1 MAPAIVHFLVGAS
14 VVLLVAAPFALRY
27 DLDRYWGV
35 WLTPLGGIWGLVPD
49 VHHISPVFR
58 DALYGMHGSP
68 VVDLFAFHY
77 TLDTPVVR
85 GLANESTFAAIV
97 FFLLAVATLSLLSIL
112 GTQLRTRR
120 PHTRSQQGGVVVL
133 ATLLGAGYAATAWGL
148 VVRITGGFANLAA
161 LVGAESI
168 LIGWSVL
175 VVCSLVGAVGFAV
188 VFETVVPPAYASR
201 PLLGGLVGIPL
212 GIATWVLGVVVAGP
226 LWLHLVVGRPVALL
240 SVDWQT
246 LLGLLVFGVA
256 FGTVFAT
263 VRGTVETAP

>member
-58 DALYGMHGSP
+58 DELYGMHGSP

-85 GLANESTFAAIV
+85 GLANASTFAAIV
-97 FFLLAVATLSLLSIL
+97 FFVLAVATLSLLSIL
-112 GTQLRTRR
+112 GTQLRIRK
-120 PHTRSQQGGVVVL
+120 PHTRGQQMGGVVL
-133 ATLLGAGYAATAWGL
+133 ATLLGAGYAATAWGV
-148 VVRITGGFANLAA
+148 VVRITDGFETLAA
-161 LVGAESI
+161 LVGAEHI
-168 LIGWSVL
+168 LIGWGVL
-175 VVCSLVGAVGFAV
+175 VACSLIGAVGFAV
-188 VFETVVPPAYASR
+188 AFETVVPPPYAR
-201 PLLGGLVGIPL
+201 HPPLGGLVGIPL
-212 GIATWVLGVVVAGP
+212 GIATWAIGSVVAGP
-226 LWLHLVVGRPVALL
+226 LWLSLVFDVPVVRP
-240 SVDWQT
+240 SVEWQT
-246 LLGLLVFGVA
+246 VLGLLVFGAV

-263 VRGTVETAP
+263 VRGTVETSP